1 MTSLQRQ
8 RQLQSSYIVPDQTR
22 HIELVVGQILE
33 IEFENSCPFCV
44 LRKLRNPELS
54 GNTKS
59 TKSFE
64 PKSVLSKFGMSEVA
78 PIEVFPRKYF
88 NRSNFGIPKVAPNE
102 DVFEGFG
109 PKIVSGSP
117 KFAHNEDVFEGFAPF

>member
-1 MTSLQRQ
+1 M
-8 RQLQSSYIVPDQTR
+8 
-22 HIELVVGQILE
+22 VGQILE

-44 LRKLRNPELS
+44 LSNLRNPELS

-59 TKSFE
+59 TNSFE
-64 PKSVLSKFGMSEVA
+64 PNSVL
-78 PIEVFPRKYF
+78 
-88 NRSNFGIPKVAPNE
+88 SNFGIPKVARNE

-117 KFAHNEDVFEGFAPF
+117 KFAQNEDVFEGFCPF

>member
-22 HIELVVGQILE
+22 HIELVVGQILK
-33 IEFENSCPFCV
+33 IDFENSCPFCV

-64 PKSVLSKFGMSEVA
+64 PKSVLSKFGMS
-78 PIEVFPRKYF
+78 
-88 NRSNFGIPKVAPNE
+88 KVARNE

-109 PKIVSGSP
+109 PKIVSRSP
-117 KFAHNEDVFEGFAPF
+117 KFAQNEDVFEGIGPF